1 MYFCRTQF
9 FVTACGEFINRGM
22 PLKLCSYT
30 SQLCFLCCVSVKQ
43 ELVDDLLAKE
53 KQVESELVGFK
64 ELHERELH
72 ERELHEAQKQTLS
85 LQQKL
90 EEQKI
95 NCKCS

>member
-1 MYFCRTQF
+1 MHGNAFESNTH
-9 FVTACGEFINRGM
+9 
-22 PLKLCSYT
+22 
-30 SQLCFLCCVSVKQ
+30 SQVCFLYCVSVVQ

-53 KQVESELVGFK
+53 KEVESELVGFK
-64 ELHERELH
+64 ELHERELCD
-72 ERELHEAQKQTLS
+72 AQKQILS

>member
-1 MYFCRTQF
+1 M
-9 FVTACGEFINRGM
+9 TACVEFINWGM
-22 PLKLCSYT
+22 LLKACT
-30 SQLCFLCCVSVKQ
+30 RAFLCCVSVKQ

-53 KQVESELVGFK
+53 KEVESEHIGFK
-64 ELHERELH
+64 ELRA
-72 ERELHEAQKQTLS
+72 RELHEARKQILT

>member
-1 MYFCRTQF
+1 M
-9 FVTACGEFINRGM
+9 
-22 PLKLCSYT
+22 
-30 SQLCFLCCVSVKQ
+30 QLCFLCCVFVKQ

-53 KQVESELVGFK
+53 KKVESELVGFK
-64 ELHERELH
+64 ELHMREL
-72 ERELHEAQKQTLS
+72 REAQKQILT